1 MSFQLNTIADLYRH
15 SPQSRDVP
23 KAVVAL
29 GSNLPAFQGHIEC
42 RPEDNLM
49 AVLPALQL
57 LSSLPVLMSDI
68 IMTDPVDCPPGSPLF
83 ANAVAVICP
92 DVSVTPLQL
101 LAELQAIETRF
112 GRQRKGVRNE
122 ARVVD
127 LDIISFG
134 DYRIESAQLTL
145 PHPRAMQ
152 RLFVLEPLLQIWPDF
167 CFPGQRQSVKEL
179 VRILRQG
186 A

>member
-1 MSFQLNTIADLYRH
+1 
-15 SPQSRDVP
+15 
-23 KAVVAL
+23 
-29 GSNLPAFQGHIEC
+29 
-42 RPEDNLM
+42 
-49 AVLPALQL
+49 
-57 LSSLPVLMSDI
+57 DI
-68 IMTDPVDCPPGSPLF
+68 IMTEPVDCPPGSPPF

-92 DVSVTPLQL
+92 DVSVSPLQL
-101 LAELQAIETRF
+101 LVELQAIESRF
-112 GRQRKGVRNE
+112 GRQRKGVHNE

-145 PHPRAMQ
+145 PHPRAVQ

-167 CFPGQRQSVKEL
+167 CFPGERQSVKEL